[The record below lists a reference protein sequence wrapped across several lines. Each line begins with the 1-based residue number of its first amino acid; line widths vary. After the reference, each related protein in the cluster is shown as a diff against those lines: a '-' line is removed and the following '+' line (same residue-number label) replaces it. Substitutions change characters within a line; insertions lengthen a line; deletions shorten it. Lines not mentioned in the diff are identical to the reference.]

1 MINASAPSLLVT
13 GAAGQL
19 GRLTV
24 ERLLTSGVSNIV
36 AGSRDPSKLGSLADR
51 GVEVRKV
58 DFDDLS
64 SLAVAFNGIH
74 RALIVSTDAIMVPD
88 LRLRQHLAAVNAA
101 VRAGVEHIA
110 YTSLPNAGP
119 ESPVPF
125 APDHRE
131 TERAIAES
139 GVAFTFLR
147 NNFYMENTFFMARAL
162 ASGRVFSSAGSGRSS
177 HVSRADAASVAAAVL
192 ASGIPGAYDVTGP
205 SSHTIDELVAALAR
219 AVEHP
224 VEVVHVS
231 DDELGQGM
239 IEAGLPPAMAAA
251 LVSMDVATRR
261 GLQGTVTD
269 AVRALT
275 GHPAVSLAEFL
286 AVSTH
291 RAALVRPS
299 QH

>member
-1 MINASAPSLLVT
+1 MTNASAPSLLVT

-19 GRLTV
+19 GQLTV
-24 ERLLTSGVSNIV
+24 EKLLASGTVNVV
-36 AGSRDPSKLGSLADR
+36 AGTRDPSKLQALVAR

-58 DFDDLS
+58 DFDEPA
-64 SLAVAFNGIH
+64 SLGAAFAGIH
-74 RALIVSTDAIMVPD
+74 RALIVSTDTIMEPG

-101 VRAGVEHIA
+101 VRAGVQHIV

-125 APDHRE
+125 AADHRE

-177 HVSRADAASVAAAVL
+177 HVSRADVASTAAAVL
-192 ASGIPGAYDVTGP
+192 ASGIPGAFDVTGP
-205 SSHTIDELVAALAR
+205 SSHTIDELVAALAQTIG
-219 AVEHP
+219 HP
-224 VEVVHVS
+224 VEVIHVS

-239 IEAGLPPAMAAA
+239 IKAGLSSAMAAA

-269 AVRALT
+269 AVPALT
-275 GHPAVSLAEFL
+275 GQAAMSLIQFL
-286 AVSTH
+286 AIDAH
-291 RAALVRPS
+291 RAALTGPS

>member
-1 MINASAPSLLVT
+1 MNV
-13 GAAGQL
+13 
-19 GRLTV
+19 
-24 ERLLTSGVSNIV
+24 V
-36 AGSRDPSKLGSLADR
+36 AGTRDPSKLQALAAS

-58 DFDDLS
+58 DFDDPS
-64 SLAVAFNGIH
+64 SLGAGFAGIH
-74 RALIVSTDAIMVPD
+74 RALIVSTDAIMEPG

-101 VRAGVEHIA
+101 VQAGVGHIA

-125 APDHRE
+125 AADHRE

-147 NNFYMENTFFMARAL
+147 NNYYMENTFFMARAL
-162 ASGRVFSSAGSGRSS
+162 QSGRIFSSAGSGRSS
-177 HVSRADAASVAAAVL
+177 HVARADAANVAAAVL
-192 ASGIPGAYDVTGP
+192 ASGIPGAFDVTGP

-219 AVEHP
+219 TIGHP

-231 DDELGQGM
+231 DDELAQGM
-239 IEAGLPPAMAAA
+239 IKAGLSSAMAAA

-269 AVRALT
+269 AVPALT
-275 GHPAVSLAEFL
+275 GHAATSLAQFL
-286 AVSTH
+286 AIDAH
-291 RAALVRPS
+291 RAALAGPP